1 MMRIDDR
8 KGNSMIFI
16 GITGGVGAGKSAV
29 LSYLKELDGVR
40 VMLSDEIAH
49 ELMEPGS
56 DCYNRLKELFA
67 GEPIWLEDGHF
78 DRPALAGVIFSNDKK
93 RELLN
98 EVVHPAVKEYV
109 LNVVKEALLIE
120 EGYGEI
126 CDELWYIYASEEVR
140 RKRLKSSRGYSDE
153 KIDSIFASQL
163 KEAEY
168 RRHCKEVIDNDG
180 DIENTI
186 ASINKALRNLWLQ
199 HSMSGSM
206 RPERCLTVRYMI

>member
-29 LSYLKELDGVR
+29 LSYLKELDGIR

-67 GEPIWLEDGHF
+67 EEPIWL
-78 DRPALAGVIFSNDKK
+78 FSDDKK

-109 LNVVKEALLIE
+109 LNAVKEAKKEGLFMLVLEAALLIE

-186 ASINKALRNLWLQ
+186 ASINKAL
-199 HSMSGSM
+199 SKYK
-206 RPERCLTVRYMI
+206 E

>member
-29 LSYLKELDGVR
+29 LSYLKELDGIR

-67 GEPIWLEDGHF
+67 EEPIWL
-78 DRPALAGVIFSNDKK
+78 
-93 RELLN
+93 
-98 EVVHPAVKEYV
+98 PAVKEYV
-109 LNVVKEALLIE
+109 LNAVKEAKKEGLFMLVLEAALLIE

-186 ASINKALRNLWLQ
+186 ASINKAL
-199 HSMSGSM
+199 SKYK
-206 RPERCLTVRYMI
+206 E

>member
-1 MMRIDDR
+1 MTGMMRIDDR

-56 DCYNRLKELFA
+56 DCYNRLKGLFA

-78 DRPALAGVIFSNDKK
+78 DRPALAGVIFSNEKK

-109 LNVVKEALLIE
+109 LNAVKEAKKEGLLV
-120 EGYGEI
+120 GVSAG
-126 CDELWYIYASEEVR
+126 ANVHVATS
-140 RKRLKSSRGYSDE
+140 
-153 KIDSIFASQL
+153 
-163 KEAEY
+163 
-168 RRHCKEVIDNDG
+168 
-180 DIENTI
+180 I
-186 ASINKALRNLWLQ
+186 AS
-199 HSMSGSM
+199 
-206 RPERCLTVRYMI
+206 RPENKGKTVVTILCDTGERYLSTGLYEYQES

>member
-1 MMRIDDR
+1 MRPFFKASLINC
-8 KGNSMIFI
+8 G
-16 GITGGVGAGKSAV
+16 
-29 LSYLKELDGVR
+29 
-40 VMLSDEIAH
+40 
-49 ELMEPGS
+49 
-56 DCYNRLKELFA
+56 
-67 GEPIWLEDGHF
+67 
-78 DRPALAGVIFSNDKK
+78 IFSDDKK

-109 LNVVKEALLIE
+109 LNAVKEAKKEGLFMLVLEAALLIE

-168 RRHCKEVIDNDG
+168 RRHCKKVIDNDG

-186 ASINKALRNLWLQ
+186 ASINKAL
-199 HSMSGSM
+199 SKYK
-206 RPERCLTVRYMI
+206 E

>member
-78 DRPALAGVIFSNDKK
+78 DRPALAGVIFSDDKK

-109 LNVVKEALLIE
+109 LNAVKEAKKEGLFMLVLEAALLIE

-126 CDELWYIYASEEVR
+126 CDELWYIMQVKKSEEKDLSHQEAIQMR
-140 RKRLKSSRGYSDE
+140 R
-153 KIDSIFASQL
+153 
-163 KEAEY
+163 
-168 RRHCKEVIDNDG
+168 
-180 DIENTI
+180 
-186 ASINKALRNLWLQ
+186 
-199 HSMSGSM
+199 
-206 RPERCLTVRYMI
+206 LTVSLQASLKKLSTEGTARRLSIMMEISKTR

>member
-1 MMRIDDR
+1 MTGMMRIDDR

-67 GEPIWLEDGHF
+67 GEPIWL
-78 DRPALAGVIFSNDKK
+78 AGVIFSDDKK

-109 LNVVKEALLIE
+109 LNAVKEAKKEGLFMLVLEAALLIE

-186 ASINKALRNLWLQ
+186 ASINKAL
-199 HSMSGSM
+199 SKYK
-206 RPERCLTVRYMI
+206 E